1 MTTLSKEQIIA
12 AKDIKTKVVD
22 VPEWGGSVIIREM
35 SGKVREEFEMF
46 VQERRSADDSLN
58 LRGMRTLVL
67 SQTLVDEEGNALF
80 TKDDMSV
87 LGEKNAAVID
97 KLFTV
102 AMTLNKIGDTQM
114 KELRKNSDLGATDFS
129 GSKLHDNLD
138 IVSEKLKKESAV
150 PSSQNG

>member
-12 AKDIKTKVVD
+12 VKDIKTKVVD

-80 TKDDMSV
+80 TKDDMSM

-97 KLFTV
+97 RLFTV
-102 AMTLNKIGDTQM
+102 AMELNKIGDTQM
-114 KELRKNSDLGATDFS
+114 KELRKNSDLGAIDIS
-129 GSKLHDNLD
+129 GS
-138 IVSEKLKKESAV
+138 I
-150 PSSQNG
+150 